1 MTMSHAPPN
10 KKNASGIIIDS
21 TTAERIVPESRRA
34 DGSVR
39 KSIKIRPGFTPQE
52 DIGLFRSA
60 RRAARDPS
68 YAAANPQIPL
78 RSPKSGPPG
87 STKARQT
94 FMTEPTIKDRASTD
108 KDKVDVDEDLSQ
120 AFGKINLGKESER
133 TLKNVDVEAKLG
145 CSATTL
151 AKEAISGR
159 DRETPTR
166 DQETPIRDRETP
178 TTTTTVVDSTPSSPK
193 RVSNPATT

>member
-1 MTMSHAPPN
+1 MTMSHTPPN

-39 KSIKIRPGFTPQE
+39 KPIKIRPGFTPQE

-78 RSPKSGPPG
+78 RSPKPGSPG
-87 STKARQT
+87 STRTTQT
-94 FMTEPTIKDRASTD
+94 LTTKPVIEDRASVI
-108 KDKVDVDEDLSQ
+108 KDKVDLDEDLSQ
-120 AFGKINLGKESER
+120 AFGKISLGKESER
-133 TLKNVDVEAKLG
+133 TLKNEDVEEKQG
-145 CSATTL
+145 SSATTV
-151 AKEAISGR
+151 AKKTVSNRDKEAPSA
-159 DRETPTR
+159 
-166 DQETPIRDRETP
+166 
-178 TTTTTVVDSTPSSPK
+178 TTVVDSAPSTPK
-193 RVSNPATT
+193 RASNPARS

>member
-1 MTMSHAPPN
+1 MGGEPACSAPFRPFA
-10 KKNASGIIIDS
+10 KRPSLVFS
-21 TTAERIVPESRRA
+21 L
-34 DGSVR
+34 SVR

-87 STKARQT
+87 STRARQT
-94 FMTEPTIKDRASTD
+94 FMTEPTIKDRATTD

-133 TLKNVDVEAKLG
+133 TLKNVDVETKLG